1 MRNKYVI
8 LLVCAGAAV
17 TLLGSCRHRSVG
29 NEALFHELDEC
40 IAHRQEYRQER
51 ELKIDSL
58 RGEPAEDFA
67 GGYFEKCGR
76 LLEAY
81 RSYDL
86 DSQLYYTRER
96 LRSAVTP
103 FENQAALLNY
113 GEVMMRNAM
122 YHEAILYLDSA
133 GRTPIDEAL
142 KPYYFHLR
150 RTLYG
155 LMEDFS
161 VAQPERE
168 KYALLTRQ
176 YRDSMMAIH
185 PPGSFLHELVRA
197 DGLYA
202 QCLYD
207 SALQVMDRYAGAHL
221 VSGQDEE
228 AVFAVTRAQ
237 IYRALGDRE
246 QEKKY
251 LAVSSLA
258 DLRNSIR
265 EYISLR
271 ELAILL
277 YREGDVDRA
286 YRYMHCAIE
295 DATAGSARVRSIETG
310 IIYPVIES
318 AYQKQV
324 HRRQMALSALLVS
337 ILVIVLLL
345 VAVVLYFNHQRRKL
359 ASLNARL
366 EASNDKL
373 RLSNQIN
380 TMYIGRYMET
390 ASLLIDRFD
399 AWRKNLKTLAHDRQ
413 YDKITSILSSQR
425 FTQEQLD
432 AFYHDFDE
440 AFLQLFP
447 HFISDVQALLQP
459 GNELR
464 IKEGER
470 LNTDLRVLA
479 LIRLGITDSRQIADF
494 LRYSLSTIY
503 NSRTRMRN
511 LYQGNREEFEAKIAT
526 L

>member
-1 MRNKYVI
+1 MSNQSVI
-8 LLVCAGAAV
+8 WLFIVGAAAALLVGCSNSHDEA
-17 TLLGSCRHRSVG
+17 
-29 NEALFHELDEC
+29 EALLRDLDDA
-40 IAHRQEYRQER
+40 IVLRQQYRSER
-51 ELKIDSL
+51 EHKIDSL
-58 RGEPAEDFA
+58 QHLLVTDSVNS
-67 GGYFEKCGR
+67 YFETCGK
-76 LLEAY
+76 LIESY
-81 RSYDL
+81 RSYNL
-86 DSQLYYTRER
+86 NSQLFYAQER
-96 LRSAVTP
+96 LRTASTA
-103 FENQAALLNY
+103 FEQQVALLNY

-122 YHEAILYLDSA
+122 YHEAILYFDSA
-133 GRTPIDEAL
+133 SARPINVVL
-142 KPYYFHLR
+142 HPYYFHLR

-168 KYALLTRQ
+168 KYALLTQQ
-176 YRDSMMAIH
+176 YRDSMMLIH

-202 QCLYD
+202 AHLYD
-207 SALQVMDRYAGAHL
+207 SALHVMDHYKQAVGRIGA
-221 VSGQDEE
+221 DEQ
-228 AVFAVTRAQ
+228 AVFAVTKAH
-237 IYRALGDRE
+237 IYRELGDTERE
-246 QEKKY
+246 KYY

-258 DLRNSIR
+258 DLHNSIR
-265 EYISLR
+265 EYISLQ
-271 ELAILL
+271 ELAMLL
-277 YREGDVDRA
+277 YCEGDVDRA
-286 YRYMHCAIE
+286 YRYMQCAIG
-295 DATAGSARVRSIETG
+295 DATAGSERVRSIETG
-310 IIYPVIES
+310 ITYPVVES
-318 AYQKQV
+318 AYRKQV
-324 HRRQMALSALLVS
+324 HRRQMTLMALLAS

-345 VAVVLYFNHQRRKL
+345 IGIALYFNIQRRKL

-366 EASNDKL
+366 VASNGKL

-399 AWRKNLKTLAHDRQ
+399 AWRKHLKTLAHDGQ
-413 YDKITSILSSQR
+413 YDKITSIVNSQR
-425 FTQEQLD
+425 FTQEQLE

-447 HFISDVQALLQP
+447 HFISDVRALLLP
-459 GNELR
+459 GTELHF
-464 IKEGER
+464 KEGER

-511 LYQGNREEFEAKIAT
+511 LYRGDRDDFEAKIAT

>member
-58 RGEPAEDFA
+58 RGEPAEDFT

-202 QCLYD
+202 AHLYD
-207 SALQVMDRYAGAHL
+207 SALHVLDDYELSVGRIGENEQAFLAI
-221 VSGQDEE
+221 
-228 AVFAVTRAQ
+228 TRAQ
-237 IYRALGDRE
+237 VYRELGDAERE
-246 QEKKY
+246 KY
-251 LAVSSLA
+251 FLAVSSLA

-265 EYISLR
+265 EYISLQ
-271 ELAILL
+271 ELAMLL
-277 YREGDVDRA
+277 YCEGDVDRA
-286 YRYMHCAIE
+286 YRYMLCAIE
-295 DATAGSARVRSIETG
+295 DAMAGSERVRSIETG
-310 IIYPVIES
+310 ITYPVIES
-318 AYQKQV
+318 AYRKQV
-324 HRRQMALSALLVS
+324 HRRQMTLMALLAS

-345 VAVVLYFNHQRRKL
+345 IGIALYFNIQRRKL

-366 EASNDKL
+366 VASNGKL

-399 AWRKNLKTLAHDRQ
+399 AWRNNLKTLAHDGQ
-413 YDKITSILSSQR
+413 YDKITAALNSQR
-425 FTQEQLD
+425 FTQEQL
-432 AFYHDFDE
+432 ASFYHDFDE
-440 AFLQLFP
+440 AFLELFP
-447 HFISDVQALLQP
+447 NFVSDVQALLVP
-459 GNELR
+459 EAELR
-464 IKEGER
+464 IKEGEH

-479 LIRLGITDSRQIADF
+479 LIRLGITDSRQISSF

-511 LYQGNREEFEAKIAT
+511 LYKGDRELFEAKIAI